1 MIVRHF
7 SNQKENIKVKANK
20 GLFIICLLIF
30 CVGTLWSSGISGQ
43 VGEPVEYTAEGLA
56 EAYEYMND
64 AASAYFNIEA
74 ALEKLR
80 VTLPKLEKE
89 ERVAHTRFG
98 KLAQAALDAQARVDA
113 ERDEFWSANSDWKAA
128 EHRRILA
135 QDKINAAES
144 RIEYCYRKLDDARN
158 SQMWNYWQEQLTK
171 AKKELADGRSELTRA
186 KQDKAR
192 ANNRFRRAQKNLPVL
207 KYQRDQAVKMADG
220 AERIYNRAVQAVT
233 DMNAEIAAAE
243 IEEAA
248 AKEKYDAAIAAY
260 IAYKAGLAA
269 QQGQEGQNP

>member
-1 MIVRHF
+1 M
-7 SNQKENIKVKANK
+7 KVNK
-20 GLFIICLLIF
+20 SLFIICLLIF
-30 CVGTLWSSGISGQ
+30 CVGTLWSSGILGQ
-43 VGEPVEYTAEGLA
+43 VGEAVEYTVKGLFKA
-56 EAYEYMND
+56 QKYMNE

-89 ERVAHTRFG
+89 ERIAHARFG

-113 ERDEFWSANSDWKAA
+113 ETAEFWSANSDWKAA
-128 EHRRILA
+128 ETRRILA
-135 QDKINAAES
+135 QGKINAAES
-144 RIEYCYRKLDDARN
+144 RMEYCHRKLDGARN
-158 SQMWNYWQEQLTK
+158 SQMWNYWEDQLAK

-192 ANNRFRRAQKNLPVL
+192 ANARFKRARGNLPVL

-220 AERIYNRAVQAVT
+220 AERIYDRAVQAVT
-233 DMNAEIAAAE
+233 DMNAEIKAAE

-248 AKEKYDAAIAAY
+248 ARKKYDAAIAAY
-260 IAYKAGLAA
+260 KAYKAGLAA
-269 QQGQEGQNP
+269 QQSQEGQNP